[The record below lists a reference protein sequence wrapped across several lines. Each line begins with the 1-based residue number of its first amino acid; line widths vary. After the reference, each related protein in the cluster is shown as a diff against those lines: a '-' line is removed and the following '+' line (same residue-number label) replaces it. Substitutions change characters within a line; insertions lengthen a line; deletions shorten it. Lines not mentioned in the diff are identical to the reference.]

1 MKNSNKLL
9 VLLSLFLV
17 LSGASYFAVK
27 DSRHQVA
34 TPIPNTF
41 NDISPVIFIH
51 GSGGNE
57 TSMIPFAQQLNKKIT
72 EEDILKIKV
81 KKDGTLEYLSELG
94 QNPKYP
100 SVFIGYEE
108 PEAPIQ
114 SWAAGLAAVIDSLDS
129 TYHFKS
135 YKLVGFSNGGL
146 AGAYYIESSLSEK
159 YKKDITHLAL
169 LGSPFND
176 LDPITD
182 ETLVDLKTKSDSYFK
197 QFSDAADGIPNTLK
211 VLSIAGDD
219 QQGTLS
225 DGTVPISSAY
235 GSRIIFKS
243 AVTFYHEKTLKA
255 SHGELISPENAPL
268 ITEVANFLSK

>member
-1 MKNSNKLL
+1 MKNSTKPL
-9 VLLSLFLV
+9 VLLFLILV
-17 LSGASYFAVK
+17 LGGTIYFALKTREPHV
-27 DSRHQVA
+27 SHPRPH
-34 TPIPNTF
+34 IL
-41 NDISPVIFIH
+41 NDTTPVIFIH

-57 TSMIPFAQQLNKKIT
+57 TNMIPFAKQLNKKIT
-72 EEDILKIKV
+72 QDDILKIKV

-94 QNPKYP
+94 QNPQYP

-114 SWAAGLAAVIDSLDS
+114 SWAAGLAAVVDSLDS
-129 TYHFKS
+129 IYHFKS

-182 ETLVDLKTKSDSYFK
+182 ETLVNLTSENSYFK
-197 QFSDAADGIPNTLK
+197 QFSDVKDGVPKTLK
-211 VLSIAGDD
+211 VLSIAGDN

-235 GSRIIFKS
+235 GSRIIFKG
-243 AVTFYHEKTLKA
+243 AVGLYQEKTISA
-255 SHGELISPENAPL
+255 SHGELISPENSPL
-268 ITEVANFLSK
+268 ITEVANFLEK